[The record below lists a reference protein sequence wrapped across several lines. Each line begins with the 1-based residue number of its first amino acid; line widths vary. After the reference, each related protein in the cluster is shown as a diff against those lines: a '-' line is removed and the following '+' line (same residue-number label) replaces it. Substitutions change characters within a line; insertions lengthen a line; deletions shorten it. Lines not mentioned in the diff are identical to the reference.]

1 MLPPE
6 RTWNEDRWWGRR
18 DPDEHDVPPYQ
29 YAPDV
34 RTTESGTPYLTEAGL
49 SLIASTEFNFNA
61 VAPFVISLPSSADS
75 DEQSVPSD
83 YMRDHPAGHGSD
95 AEQLAKY
102 AGQLCYLSFG
112 PKRSKAVDT
121 EKYLRRILDSHHGSV
136 LEHASWTFQLWG
148 ISRSVTHELVRHR
161 AGFSYSQVSQRY
173 VGPDMVRFVERPEF
187 ADDPGLHELFIQ
199 QIDEVRDTYDMLIS
213 SLTRREEGFA
223 PRLTG
228 LLSKTEMRKAVQ
240 QAARAVL
247 PNMTEAPI
255 VVTANARAW
264 RHFLTERG
272 SIHAEPE
279 IRNLA
284 YKVWVVL
291 AAHSPFLFGDY
302 EWDERMGLVTP
313 YVKV

>member
-6 RTWNEDRWWGRR
+6 RTWTESKWWGSR
-18 DPDEHDVPPYQ
+18 DPDKHEAPPRQ

-34 RTTESGTPYLTEAGL
+34 FHTETGTPYLTEAGV
-49 SLIASTEFNFNA
+49 SLIGQTEFYFDS
-61 VAPFVISLPSSADS
+61 VRPFVTTLPNGD
-75 DEQSVPSD
+75 DPEQAGPAD
-83 YMRDHPAGHGSD
+83 YMTDRPFGYGSE

-112 PKRSKAVDT
+112 PKRSKSADMQ
-121 EKYLRRILDSHHGSV
+121 KYLQRILDSHHGSV

-187 ADDPGLHELFIQ
+187 ADDPILHELFVHY
-199 QIDEVRDTYDMLIS
+199 IDTVREDYATVIT
-213 SLTRREEGFA
+213 SLARREEGIA
-223 PRLTG
+223 PRMTG
-228 LLSKTEMRKAVQ
+228 LLSKTETRKAVQ

-279 IRNLA
+279 IRALA